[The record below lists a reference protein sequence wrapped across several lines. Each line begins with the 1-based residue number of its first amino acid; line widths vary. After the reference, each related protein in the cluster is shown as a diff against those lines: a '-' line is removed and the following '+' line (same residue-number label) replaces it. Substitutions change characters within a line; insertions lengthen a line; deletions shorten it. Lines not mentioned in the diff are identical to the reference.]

1 MWLALGLGV
10 QKMNSLAEL
19 EQDFGKPRKEWSLE
33 EWKQAAVG
41 NSLLL
46 DTSNEL
52 INALQEILALNKEN
66 TQHLETRIAQLENR
80 RIGRPRELKKT
91 LGALALYNKSKR
103 GRPKN
108 NYADKGSIWAYTNED
123 LARDLRHRVDLI
135 KTEHWIKTDK
145 AALTFLYKKLPLRT
159 RTRLIEY
166 DAKLLSK
173 HRKLI
178 AKIE

>member
-1 MWLALGLGV
+1 MSDIL
-10 QKMNSLAEL
+10 KEL

-33 EWKQAAVG
+33 EWKQAAIG
-41 NSLLL
+41 NSTLRASADVIIQLL
-46 DTSNEL
+46 EEQVA
-52 INALQEILALNKEN
+52 IFKEY

-91 LGALALYNKSKR
+91 LGALALYSKRKR
-103 GRPKN
+103 GRPKKEN
-108 NYADKGSIWAYTNED
+108 AEEGSIWAYTNVD
-123 LARDLRHRVDLI
+123 LARDLQHRVDLI
-135 KTEHWIKTDK
+135 KTEQGIKTDK
-145 AALTFLYKKLPLRT
+145 AALTILYKKLPLQK

-166 DAKLLSK
+166 NAKLLSK

>member
-1 MWLALGLGV
+1 MKV
-10 QKMNSLAEL
+10 QTTNSLAEL
-19 EQDFGKPRKEWSLE
+19 EQDFGKPCKEWSLE

-80 RIGRPRELKKT
+80 RIGRPVKPKKMSFSV
-91 LGALALYNKSKR
+91 LALYSKRKR
-103 GRPKN
+103 GRPKKEN
-108 NYADKGSIWAYTNED
+108 AEEGSIWAYTNVD
-123 LARDLRHRVDLI
+123 LARDLQHRVDLI
-135 KTEHWIKTDK
+135 KTEQGIKTDK
-145 AALTFLYKKLPLRT
+145 AALTILYKKLPLQK

-166 DAKLLSK
+166 DAKLLSR

>member
-1 MWLALGLGV
+1 MSDIL
-10 QKMNSLAEL
+10 KEL

-33 EWKQAAVG
+33 EWKQAAIG
-41 NSLLL
+41 NSTLRASADVIIQLL
-46 DTSNEL
+46 EEQVA
-52 INALQEILALNKEN
+52 IFKEY
-66 TQHLETRIAQLENR
+66 TQHLETRIAQLEKR
-80 RIGRPRELKKT
+80 RIGAPRKPRIPRC
-91 LGALALYNKSKR
+91 ALARKR

-108 NYADKGSIWAYTNED
+108 DNAEKGSIWAYTNED

-173 HRKLI
+173 HRKSI
-178 AKIE
+178 AKIEE

>member
-1 MWLALGLGV
+1 MKV
-10 QKMNSLAEL
+10 QTTNSLAEL
-19 EQDFGKPRKEWSLE
+19 EQDFGKPCKEWSLE

-80 RIGRPRELKKT
+80 RIGRPVKPKKMSFSV
-91 LGALALYNKSKR
+91 LALYSKRKR
-103 GRPKN
+103 GRPKKEN
-108 NYADKGSIWAYTNED
+108 AEEGSIWAYTNVD
-123 LARDLRHRVDLI
+123 LARDLQHRVDLI
-135 KTEHWIKTDK
+135 KTEQGIKKDK
-145 AALTFLYKKLPLRT
+145 AALTILYKKLPLRT

-166 DAKLLSK
+166 DAKLLSR

>member
-1 MWLALGLGV
+1 MSDIL
-10 QKMNSLAEL
+10 KEL

-33 EWKQAAVG
+33 EWKQAAIG
-41 NSLLL
+41 NSTLRASADVIIQLL
-46 DTSNEL
+46 EEQVA
-52 INALQEILALNKEN
+52 IFKEY
-66 TQHLETRIAQLENR
+66 TQHLETRIAQLEKR
-80 RIGRPRELKKT
+80 RIGAPRKPRIPRC
-91 LGALALYNKSKR
+91 ALARKR

-173 HRKLI
+173 HRKSI
-178 AKIE
+178 AKIEE

>member
-1 MWLALGLGV
+1 MSDIL
-10 QKMNSLAEL
+10 KEL

-33 EWKQAAVG
+33 EWKQAAIG
-41 NSLLL
+41 NSTLRASADVIIQLL
-46 DTSNEL
+46 EEQVA
-52 INALQEILALNKEN
+52 IFKEY
-66 TQHLETRIAQLENR
+66 TQHLETRIAQLEKR
-80 RIGRPRELKKT
+80 RVGAPRKPKKT
-91 LGALALYNKSKR
+91 LGVLALYSKRKR
-103 GRPKN
+103 GRPKKEN
-108 NYADKGSIWAYTNED
+108 AEEGSIWAYTNVD

-135 KTEHWIKTDK
+135 KTEQGIKTDK
-145 AALTFLYKKLPLRT
+145 AALTILYKKLPLQK

>member
-1 MWLALGLGV
+1 MSDIL
-10 QKMNSLAEL
+10 KEL

-33 EWKQAAVG
+33 EWKQAAIG
-41 NSLLL
+41 NSTLRASADVIIQLL
-46 DTSNEL
+46 EEQVA
-52 INALQEILALNKEN
+52 IFKEY

-173 HRKLI
+173 HRKSI
-178 AKIE
+178 AKIEE